1 MGMRTAEVETPLVL
15 GPELAGTLMTPEEF
29 DNVEDCDESY
39 VYELI
44 HGVLVVAPPPLE
56 AERGPNE
63 TLGYWLLSYRDH
75 HRRGKSLD
83 GTLPEQHVRTKDS
96 RRRADRVIWAGLGRQ
111 PDPRRDPPTIV
122 VEFVSAGKRS
132 RRRDYLEKRKE
143 YLAAGVAEYWI
154 IDRFRRTLTVYRARK
169 PRLVIQDK
177 EIYRSPL
184 LPGFE
189 LPLAQILA
197 VADQWQRKK
206 S

>member
-1 MGMRTAEVETPLVL
+1 MGMSTAEVETPIVL

-29 DNVEDCDESY
+29 DAAEECDDAY

-56 AERGPNE
+56 AERGPNDE
-63 TLGYWLLSYRDH
+63 LGFLLRLYRH
-75 HRRGKSLD
+75 GHGRGASLD
-83 GTLPEQHVRTKDS
+83 DTLPEQYVRTRDS
-96 RRRADRVIWAGLGRQ
+96 RRRADRVIWAGLGRR
-111 PDPRRDPPTIV
+111 PDPRRDKPTIV

-132 RRRDYLEKRKE
+132 RRRDYLEKRRE

-154 IDRFRRTLTVYRARK
+154 IDRFRRVLTVYRARK
-169 PRLVIQDK
+169 PQVVIQEN
-177 EIYRSPL
+177 EIHRSQL

-189 LPLAQILA
+189 LPLAQILT

>member
-1 MGMRTAEVETPLVL
+1 MGMSTAEVETPIVL

-29 DNVEDCDESY
+29 DAAEECDDAY

-56 AERGPNE
+56 AERGPNDE
-63 TLGYWLLSYRDH
+63 LGFLLRLYRH
-75 HRRGKSLD
+75 GHGRGASLD
-83 GTLPEQHVRTKDS
+83 DTLPEQYVRTRDS

-111 PDPRRDPPTIV
+111 PDPRRDTPTIV

-132 RRRDYLEKRKE
+132 RRRDYLEKRRE

-154 IDRFRRTLTVYRARK
+154 IDRFRRVLTVYRARK
-169 PRLVIQDK
+169 PQVVIQEN
-177 EIYRSPL
+177 EIYRSQL

-189 LPLAQILA
+189 LPLAQILT

>member
-1 MGMRTAEVETPLVL
+1 MGMSTAEAETPIVL
-15 GPELAGTLMTPEEF
+15 GPESAGTLMTPQEF
-29 DNVEDCDESY
+29 DAAKEWDEGY

-75 HRRGKSLD
+75 HRLGKSLD

-111 PDPRRDPPTIV
+111 PDPRRDTPTIV

-132 RRRDYLEKRKE
+132 RRRDYLEKRRE

-154 IDRFRRTLTVYRARK
+154 IDRFRRVLTVYRARR
-169 PRLVIQDK
+169 PQVVIQEN
-177 EIYRSPL
+177 EIYRSQL

-189 LPLAQILA
+189 LPLAQILT

>member
-1 MGMRTAEVETPLVL
+1 MGMSTAEVETPLVF
-15 GPELAGTLMTPEEF
+15 GPESAGTLMTPEEF
-29 DNVEDCDESY
+29 DAAKEWDEGY

-75 HRRGKSLD
+75 HHHGKSLD
-83 GTLPEQHVRTKDS
+83 GTLPEHHVRTQDS

-111 PDPRRDPPTIV
+111 PDPRRDTPTIV

-132 RRRDYLEKRKE
+132 RRRDYLEKRRE

-154 IDRFRRTLTVYRARK
+154 IDRFRRVLTVYRARK
-169 PRLVIQDK
+169 PQVVIQEN
-177 EIYRSPL
+177 EIYRSQL

-189 LPLAQILA
+189 LPLAQILT